1 MGRDA
6 SHARRASEART
17 LRITL
22 TALRAFR
29 KRKETTVLQ
38 SSQMQKERNGV
49 PLTRLFGVTHT
60 L

>member
-6 SHARRASEART
+6 SHARRASEARA

-29 KRKETTVLQ
+29 KRKEATVLQ
-38 SSQMQKERNGV
+38 SSQIQKERNGV
-49 PLTRLFGVTHT
+49 PLTRLFGVPHT